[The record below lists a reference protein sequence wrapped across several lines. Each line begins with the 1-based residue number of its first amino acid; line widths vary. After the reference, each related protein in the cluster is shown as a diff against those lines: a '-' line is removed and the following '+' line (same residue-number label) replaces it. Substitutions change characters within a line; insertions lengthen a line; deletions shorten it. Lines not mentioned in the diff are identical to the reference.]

1 MIVSSIFSDFWVDQI
16 ESNNQEAIF
25 LVLIGFLLSFA
36 FIRLSTR
43 LMRSPKVPWWP
54 GSIVS
59 DGGLHV
65 HHHVFGI
72 VMMMAA
78 GALGFAVDGD
88 SWVFNLCGLAFGVGI
103 GLTIDEF
110 ALWLHLEDVY
120 WSEEGRRSIDATV
133 LTALVLA
140 LIMMGARPFE
150 IGTDSLGVLIFSIAL
165 ALMILLTV
173 GICFLKERVL
183 HGFLGFFIYP
193 VAIYGACRLGKP
205 GSVWAKRRYGEK
217 NPSKQT
223 RAEKRFPPDRRTQ
236 RFKERFRDLV
246 GGGIMLPDDPP
257 SDGDPVGEVP
267 TGTEPQT
274 PDKAPTEPPPPGP
287 RV

>member
-1 MIVSSIFSDFWVDQI
+1 
-16 ESNNQEAIF
+16 
-25 LVLIGFLLSFA
+25 
-36 FIRLSTR
+36 
-43 LMRSPKVPWWP
+43 MRSPKVPWWP

-59 DGGLHV
+59 EGGLHV

-72 VMMMAA
+72 VLMMAA

-88 SWVFNLCGLAFGVGI
+88 TWVFNLCGLAFGIGI

-150 IGTDSLGVLIFSIAL
+150 IGTDSLGVLIFSIVL
-165 ALMILLTV
+165 ALLILFTV

-183 HGFLGFFIYP
+183 HGFLGFFVYP

-217 NPSKQT
+217 NPSKQV
-223 RAEKRFPPDRRTQ
+223 RAEKRFRPDRRTQ
-236 RFKERFRDLV
+236 RFKERFRDLI
-246 GGGIMLPDDPP
+246 GGGIMVPDDHPSPEAPP
-257 SDGDPVGEVP
+257 ADES
-267 TGTEPQT
+267 T
-274 PDKAPTEPPPPGP
+274 PEPPQPGD
-287 RV
+287 R

>member
-1 MIVSSIFSDFWVDQI
+1 MVESSILSDFWVDQI
-16 ESNNQEAIF
+16 QSNDQEAIF

-59 DGGLHV
+59 EGGLHV

-72 VMMMAA
+72 VLMMAA

-88 SWVFNLCGLAFGVGI
+88 SWVFNICGLAFGVGI

-140 LIMMGARPFE
+140 LIMIGARPFE
-150 IGTDSLGVLIFSIAL
+150 IGTDSLGVLLFSLGL
-165 ALMILLTV
+165 ALMILITV

-183 HGFLGFFIYP
+183 HGFLGFFMYP
-193 VAIYGACRLGKP
+193 IAIYGACRLGKP
-205 GSVWAKRRYGEK
+205 GSAWAKRRYGEK
-217 NPSKQT
+217 NPSKQA
-223 RAEKRFPPDRRTQ
+223 RAEKRFRPDRRTQ
-236 RFKERFRDLV
+236 RFKEKFRDLV
-246 GGGIMLPDDPP
+246 GGGIMMPDDPP
-257 SDGDPVGEVP
+257 SKEDP
-267 TGTEPQT
+267 
-274 PDKAPTEPPPPGP
+274 PDLAPSDQAPPEPP
-287 RV
+287 RSEDRD

>member
-1 MIVSSIFSDFWVDQI
+1 MIEASIFNQFWHDQI
-16 ESNNQEAIF
+16 EANHQQAIF

-36 FIRLSTR
+36 FIRMSTR

-72 VMMMAA
+72 VLMMIS
-78 GALGFAVDGD
+78 GAVGFAIAEE
-88 SWVFNLCGLAFGVGI
+88 STAFNLCGLAFGIGI

-140 LIMMGARPFE
+140 LLMFGARPFE
-150 IGTDSLGVLIFSIAL
+150 IGSDSLGILIGSILTAIFVLAV
-165 ALMILLTV
+165 V
-173 GICFLKERVL
+173 GICFLKERVM
-183 HGFLGFFIYP
+183 HGFVGFFLWP
-193 VAIYGACRLGKP
+193 VALYGACRLGKP
-205 GSVWAKRRYGEK
+205 GSVWAKRRYGER
-217 NPSKQT
+217 NPSKQK
-223 RAEKRFPPDRRTQ
+223 RAEARFRPDRRTA
-236 RFKERFRDLV
+236 RFKEKFRDLV
-246 GGGIMLPDDPP
+246 GGGINMPDSSSDKDDPAP
-257 SDGDPVGEVP
+257 P
-267 TGTEPQT
+267 TS
-274 PDKAPTEPPPPGP
+274 
-287 RV
+287 